1 LNLSE
6 PFVRRPVATTLIMAG
21 IALAGLTGY
30 FNLPIAPLPQ
40 VAIPVIAVSA
50 SMPGASP
57 ETMASSVATTLER
70 HLSGVA
76 DVTEMTSQSAIG
88 SSTVIL
94 QFGLGRDIDGAAR
107 DVQAAIN
114 AARADLPAALRSNPV
129 YRKFNPADAP
139 ILILVLTSAT
149 LSQSQLYDAASTI
162 MAQKLSQVQ
171 GVGDVSVTG
180 SSLPAVRV
188 EMNPATLYKYGVGM
202 EDVRAA
208 LSSANANSPKGAI
221 EDDRRLWQIY
231 SNDQAH
237 HASEYRSLIV
247 AYRNG
252 SPVRLSQVATVED
265 SVEDTRNFGISQG
278 LPAVL
283 VQISRQPGANIIDTV
298 DRVRAL
304 LPVLAA
310 SIPGSADLAVAMDR
324 SVTIRSSLR
333 DVQRTLVLAVILVV
347 LVVYAFLGDWR
358 ATLIPSVAVPISLI
372 GTFGVMYLLGYSL
385 DNLSLMALTVATGFV
400 VDDAI
405 VVMENIVRH
414 LEAGMPRFQA
424 ALLGAREVAFTVVAM
439 SLSLVA
445 VFIPVMFAPGIAGRF
460 FREFSV
466 TLSVAILISMVVSLT
481 ATPMMCSLLLGRTR
495 PDRASGGLRL
505 RMSAFLESLL
515 RFYDRSLR
523 VVLRHPFAVLSLLLA
538 TVLVNFVLFA
548 RIPKGFFPEQD
559 TGFMQGSVQSDPSS
573 SFQLTAQKMRRF
585 VDILQA
591 DPAVAMVVGTMG
603 GGGIGGGPRGGG
615 GGNTGRLYITL
626 KPLAERRISVQA
638 VIERLRPKLAGVPGA
653 LLFLAPVQD
662 IMTGGRQSNALYQ
675 YSLQGDD
682 LSALKL
688 WTPRLVEALKQEP
701 ALADLSSDLES
712 GGLETDLTIDR
723 DTASRL
729 KLTASQID
737 NALYDAFGQRQVST
751 IYESLNQYHVIMVVA
766 PRFWQDPRS
775 LDDLFVSTAAGPASG
790 TQSTNAVAGT
800 TASRAGASSA
810 YAVAADSARNAALN
824 AITAK
829 GKGSASAG
837 QAVSTSRETMVPLSA
852 FASRRTS
859 KTPLAVNHQGL
870 FAASTISYNLAPGH
884 SLSDALAA
892 IERQRNLI
900 HVPVSIKGDS
910 AGTAQSF
917 QQTVDNELIV
927 VACAIAAIYLLLGML
942 YESYAHPITI
952 LSTLPSA
959 SVGAVIALMLFKTEF
974 SLIALIGVFLLIGI
988 VKKNA
993 IMMIDFALEAQ
1004 RTRGLSPEAAIHQAS
1019 LLRFRPIMMTTMAA
1033 ICGSIPL
1040 AIGHGNG
1047 AELRQPLG
1055 IAIVGGLVLS
1065 QLLTLYSTPVVYLT
1079 VDRIGRRLRSKR
1091 QAGAPALVE
1100 PTAATALA
1108 PSP

>member
-1 LNLSE
+1 
-6 PFVRRPVATTLIMAG
+6 
-21 IALAGLTGY
+21 
-30 FNLPIAPLPQ
+30 
-40 VAIPVIAVSA
+40 
-50 SMPGASP
+50 
-57 ETMASSVATTLER
+57 
-70 HLSGVA
+70 
-76 DVTEMTSQSAIG
+76 
-88 SSTVIL
+88 
-94 QFGLGRDIDGAAR
+94 
-107 DVQAAIN
+107 
-114 AARADLPAALRSNPV
+114 
-129 YRKFNPADAP
+129 
-139 ILILVLTSAT
+139 
-149 LSQSQLYDAASTI
+149 
-162 MAQKLSQVQ
+162 
-171 GVGDVSVTG
+171 
-180 SSLPAVRV
+180 
-188 EMNPATLYKYGVGM
+188 
-202 EDVRAA
+202 
-208 LSSANANSPKGAI
+208 
-221 EDDRRLWQIY
+221 
-231 SNDQAH
+231 
-237 HASEYRSLIV
+237 
-247 AYRNG
+247 
-252 SPVRLSQVATVED
+252 
-265 SVEDTRNFGISQG
+265 
-278 LPAVL
+278 
-283 VQISRQPGANIIDTV
+283 
-298 DRVRAL
+298 
-304 LPVLAA
+304 
-310 SIPGSADLAVAMDR
+310 
-324 SVTIRSSLR
+324 
-333 DVQRTLVLAVILVV
+333 
-347 LVVYAFLGDWR
+347 
-358 ATLIPSVAVPISLI
+358 
-372 GTFGVMYLLGYSL
+372 
-385 DNLSLMALTVATGFV
+385 
-400 VDDAI
+400 
-405 VVMENIVRH
+405 
-414 LEAGMPRFQA
+414 
-424 ALLGAREVAFTVVAM
+424 M

-481 ATPMMCSLLLGRTR
+481 ATPMMCSLLLGRTLT
-495 PDRASGGLRL
+495 DRTSGGLRL
-505 RMSAFLESLL
+505 RMSTLLERLL

-523 VVLRHPFAVLSLLLA
+523 VVLRHPFVVLSLLVV

-585 VDILQA
+585 VDLLQA

-626 KPLAERRISVQA
+626 KPLAVRQVSVQA
-638 VIERLRPKLAGVPGA
+638 VIERLRSRIATVPGA
-653 LLFLAPVQD
+653 LLFLSPVQD

-688 WTPRLVEALKQEP
+688 WTPRLVEALKKEP

-729 KLTASQID
+729 NLTASQID

-766 PRFWQDPRS
+766 PRFWQDPHS

-790 TQSTNAVAGT
+790 TQGTNAVAGT
-800 TASRAGASSA
+800 TANRAGGSSA
-810 YAVAADSARNAALN
+810 YSVAADSARNAALN

-837 QAVSTSRETMVPLSA
+837 QAVSTARETMVPLSA
-852 FASRRTS
+852 FASRHTS

-870 FAASTISYNLAPGH
+870 FVASTISYNLAPGH
-884 SLSDALAA
+884 SLSEALAA

-927 VACAIAAIYLLLGML
+927 VACAIAAIYLLLGIL

-1004 RTRGLSPEAAIHQAS
+1004 RTRGLSPAEAIHEAS

-1079 VDRIGRRLRSKR
+1079 VDRISRRLRSWR
-1091 QAGAPALVE
+1091 RAGVAAPGVRAAGA
-1100 PTAATALA
+1100 ALA
-1108 PSP
+1108 PRLD